1 MRGLPC
7 TLYLGVPYDNNAGV
21 LIPKDPTHLAAI
33 WLFCSSDQFQSA
45 VRRVDQKLNVTNATL
60 GKIPFDLGYWQ
71 TLALAKYPDGLPRPR
86 SADPT
91 QWLFSGH
98 PKDSDDP
105 LQVAVARLVGYRWPR
120 QTGSTLADLPV
131 PGPDG
136 LEAHADT
143 DGIVCLAAM
152 AGTDNA
158 ATRLRLLLQSTYGV
172 EYNLARLLVG
182 KKSAT
187 LEGWLRDE
195 FFEEHCQTF
204 HQRPFVWHIWD
215 GIRDG
220 FHAFVDYH
228 LLDRTALDKL
238 IYSYLGDWLTRQR
251 QDLANG
257 VEGADTRLAAAE
269 HLQGELKRILEG
281 ESPYDIFVRWKPL
294 GEQPVGWEPDLNDG
308 VRVNIRP
315 WIADARLYKATKPG
329 ILRITPN
336 IKYTKDRGKEPA
348 HDPKEFPWF
357 KGSADRVNDYHLSLE
372 AKRQARGR

>member
-1 MRGLPC
+1 
-7 TLYLGVPYDNNAGV
+7 
-21 LIPKDPTHLAAI
+21 
-33 WLFCSSDQFQSA
+33 
-45 VRRVDQKLNVTNATL
+45 
-60 GKIPFDLGYWQ
+60 
-71 TLALAKYPDGLPRPR
+71 
-86 SADPT
+86 
-91 QWLFSGH
+91 
-98 PKDSDDP
+98 
-105 LQVAVARLVGYRWPR
+105 
-120 QTGSTLADLPV
+120 
-131 PGPDG
+131 
-136 LEAHADT
+136 
-143 DGIVCLAAM
+143 M